1 MQPRLEP
8 SPSRMDGYKGKLWKL
23 PVTFSFAKNQF
34 FPSTNNPESCHR
46 WENIVVL
53 EIRKR
58 NSTVWEWSWM
68 SFSCTIFNLRTKT
81 FLRELQKSDYFSIPL
96 PWHITQTEHWYLP
109 KSCIFP
115 ISWKKSF
122 PNFLKEISRLLQ
134 KFLPHW
140 MAEWNQMRVLSQQNI
155 KRKFRLQKRKSFRQ
169 YWFMII

>member
-58 NSTVWEWSWM
+58 NSTFWEWSWWV
-68 SFSCTIFNLRTKT
+68 SPVR
-81 FLRELQKSDYFSIPL
+81 FSISEQKL
-96 PWHITQTEHWYLP
+96 FFENYRKVITFQSPSPDILLRLNIDNSRKVVSSRFPE
-109 KSCIFP
+109 KSRFP
-115 ISWKKSF
+115 ISWKKSPVYYQSF
-122 PNFLKEISRLLQ
+122 CPTG
-134 KFLPHW
+134 W
-140 MAEWNQMRVLSQQNI
+140 LSGTRWGFCRNRI
-155 KRKFRLQKRKSFRQ
+155 
-169 YWFMII
+169 